1 MPYEAGKLKVVSLKN
16 GEILG
21 ECELETVGEAVS
33 METET
38 ESYENFPE
46 NRGLL
51 FVNLRL
57 LDEKGRLVYGAENEV
72 HVELEGDGRLLA
84 FGSAHSEHRKGYAY
98 GSALPEGG
106 ELLAIVKKGKGALEL
121 RFTGE
126 GLKETEVQL

>member
-1 MPYEAGKLKVVSLKN
+1 
-16 GEILG
+16 
-21 ECELETVGEAVS
+21 

-72 HVELEGDGRLLA
+72 
-84 FGSAHSEHRKGYAY
+84 HSEHRKGYAY

>member
-1 MPYEAGKLKVVSLKN
+1 
-16 GEILG
+16 
-21 ECELETVGEAVS
+21 

-106 ELLAIVKKGKGALEL
+106 ELPVRIKSDISAILFWKK
-121 RFTGE
+121 
-126 GLKETEVQL
+126 

>member
-1 MPYEAGKLKVVSLKN
+1 
-16 GEILG
+16 
-21 ECELETVGEAVS
+21 

-57 LDEKGRLVYGAENEV
+57 LDEKGRLGYGAENEV

-126 GLKETEVQL
+126 SLKETEVQL

>member
-1 MPYEAGKLKVVSLKN
+1 
-16 GEILG
+16 
-21 ECELETVGEAVS
+21 

-106 ELLAIVKKGKGALEL
+106 ELLGHREEGKRSTGTSFHRRRFKRNRGSALSQNLLLFCEKNRLPFSSKKG
-121 RFTGE
+121 
-126 GLKETEVQL
+126 VY

>member
-1 MPYEAGKLKVVSLKN
+1 
-16 GEILG
+16 
-21 ECELETVGEAVS
+21 

-72 HVELEGDGRLLA
+72 HVELEGD
-84 FGSAHSEHRKGYAY
+84 FWPSE
-98 GSALPEGG
+98 ALIPST
-106 ELLAIVKKGKGALEL
+106 GKDTLTVLPCPRAASFLPS
-121 RFTGE
+121 
-126 GLKETEVQL
+126 

>member
-1 MPYEAGKLKVVSLKN
+1 
-16 GEILG
+16 
-21 ECELETVGEAVS
+21 

-98 GSALPEGG
+98 GRRPHVFQD
-106 ELLAIVKKGKGALEL
+106 LLAIVRKGKGALKL
-121 RFTGE
+121 RFKGE

>member
-1 MPYEAGKLKVVSLKN
+1 
-16 GEILG
+16 
-21 ECELETVGEAVS
+21 

-72 HVELEGDGRLLA
+72 HVELEGV
-84 FGSAHSEHRKGYAY
+84 GSAHSEHRKGYAY

>member
-1 MPYEAGKLKVVSLKN
+1 
-16 GEILG
+16 
-21 ECELETVGEAVS
+21 

-72 HVELEGDGRLLA
+72 HVGDGRLLA